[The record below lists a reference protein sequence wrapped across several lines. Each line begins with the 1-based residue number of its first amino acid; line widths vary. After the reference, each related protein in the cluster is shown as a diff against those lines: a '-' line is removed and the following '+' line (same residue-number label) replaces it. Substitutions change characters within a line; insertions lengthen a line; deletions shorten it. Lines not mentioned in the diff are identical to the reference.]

1 MKFKMYALVNRK
13 EEGYY
18 YNIKIQNLTDELT
31 CECLLPSEKLAQQI
45 IDDKLSPDYLIITVD
60 IHDFNEDKILAYST
74 NKHQVLENEY
84 MSLPYKNS
92 H

>member
-18 YNIKIQNLTDELT
+18 YNIKEHSLRDELT
-31 CECLLPSEKLAQQI
+31 SECLLPSEELAQKI
-45 IDDKLSPDYLIITVD
+45 IDLNLNPDYLIITVD

-74 NKHQVLENEY
+74 NKNQVLDHEY
-84 MSLPYKNS
+84 MGFSY
-92 H
+92 